1 MSEFQLCKKCVWP
14 RQCRDFKTCTKK
26 TMLRNQFDAAMSRH
40 NEEELA
46 EYDAKFR
53 ALEAEQE

>member
-1 MSEFQLCKKCVWP
+1 MSEFELCKKCVWP

-46 EYDAKFR
+46 EYDAKLR
-53 ALEAEQE
+53 ALEAE